1 MATRNIVP
9 RANGEGK
16 LGTAEKKWGEVN
28 AVKVT
33 SNGNEVVTGPASATD
48 DAVAAYNGT
57 TGKVIKSTDKKASDL
72 VTGPASAVSG
82 NLPVFDGTTGKVIKD
97 SGISVVSG
105 TSILYQGIRRV
116 PSLTEPIGVVLVQPG
131 GGAGVW
137 DRVDLNGNP
146 IMVPPGYFSSRPEY
160 QISVT
165 AIDGQAMVNI
175 DKFHYARLT
184 LASGP
189 YAGKKAWFINKTAFN
204 GSEVH
209 PAFLNN
215 VGAEIDNFW
224 VGAYEAV
231 ADGASKAASWNNKP
245 PLVSIDF
252 PTMVSRCSARNT
264 GGVTGFR
271 LIDIYQIAAIQYL
284 ALVEMGAPDS
294 QTILGRGNC
303 DCPSGGSAM
312 NTGYTNA
319 IWRAI
324 HELWGNVW
332 CMVQGIENR
341 NGVLWVWN
349 KNGTQSWVNTGLTLP
364 DAGWITDMA
373 SVAGSGFDLNALF
386 IPSATTPYMGEGSWS
401 DYFNIAKD
409 GTTKVCYHGG
419 SWNDGSSY
427 GLFRLNLYYPS
438 SHSSAYIGGRLA
450 KV

>member
-1 MATRNIVP
+1 MADETRIITVKRGVTDEWNAEIQP
-9 RANGEGK
+9 LDKGE
-16 LGTAEKKWGEVN
+16 LGYDI
-28 AVKVT
+28 T
-33 SNGNEVVTGPASATD
+33 SNKYKGGD
-48 DAVAAYNGT
+48 G
-57 TGKVIKSTDKKASDL
+57 STAF
-72 VTGPASAVSG
+72 A
-82 NLPVFDGTTGKVIKD
+82 NLPAFVTEKD
-97 SGISVVSG
+97 INIEGSIIYSGP
-105 TSILYQGIRRV
+105 RRT
-116 PSLTEPIGVVLVQPG
+116 PTLTEPVGVVLVQGG

-137 DRVDLNGNP
+137 DRVNLAGDP
-146 IMVPPGYFSSRPEY
+146 IAIPSGYFSSRPEY
-160 QISVT
+160 QINVT

-189 YAGKKAWFINKTAFN
+189 YAGKQAWFINKTAFS

-231 ADGASKAASWNNKP
+231 ADGTSKAASWNNKP

-303 DCPSGGSAM
+303 DCPGNYGSAM

-401 DYFNIAKD
+401 DYFNIVKD

-419 SWNDGSSY
+419 SWLHGSGC
-427 GLFRLNLYYPS
+427 GLFGLDLYNSS
-438 SHSSAYIGGRLA
+438 SHSFTALGGRLA